1 MKKNILSITCSL
13 VLLLQGCAIITTKSI
28 PVESVVKIENTQ
40 KNTLFVR
47 ANNWMVDTFNNA
59 KSVVQ
64 FTDKE
69 SGTISGRYL
78 LGTVTNASEYGP
90 ARFAYA
96 SIKIQVKDNASKIT
110 IKPESFTYAKDNM
123 FTLYTESLAQRDIN
137 KLMISFQNAM
147 QKSEDS
153 DW

>member
-1 MKKNILSITCSL
+1 ML
-13 VLLLQGCAIITTKSI
+13 VQGCAIITTKSI
-28 PVESVVKIENTQ
+28 PVEKVVKIENTK
-40 KNTLFVR
+40 KNTLYVR
-47 ANNWMVDTFNNA
+47 ANNWMVESFNNA

-78 LGTVTNASEYGP
+78 LGTVANEYGP
-90 ARFAYA
+90 ARYAYA

-110 IKPESFTYAKDNM
+110 IKPESFTYAKGNM
-123 FTLYTESLAQRDIN
+123 YTLYTEEEAQRDIN
-137 KLMISFQNAM
+137 SLLVSFEDSM
-147 QKSEDS
+147 QKVENA